1 MPRKK
6 NTFERLALKEQIE
19 MTKKARDVKL
29 LHEELK
35 NTELMKQQIDDALA
49 QTPKNLAATTGKEL
63 KSGIGLSKRS
73 LSSALLSKINSIFC
87 KMKLSLHKKN
97 YLRRVS
103 AMLKLVIRHQSV
115 GEKSCFKKKIKP
127 KLIYRKEILFVTF
140 NGTIFATKAP

>member
-35 NTELMKQQIDDALA
+35 NTELMKQQIEDALA

-63 KSGIGLSKRS
+63 KSGNWFVE
-73 LSSALLSKINSIFC
+73 KILEQRVTIQNKYDFLQNETITAQE
-87 KMKLSLHKKN
+87 KLSAARQRHAKACDKASE
-97 YLRRVS
+97 RRREI
-103 AMLKLVIRHQSV
+103 MLQKENKTEADLPKRNIIRNV
-115 GEKSCFKKKIKP
+115 
-127 KLIYRKEILFVTF
+127 
-140 NGTIFATKAP
+140 